1 MNVASIVESITINN
15 CLIYNIECNGGD
27 FMDSRAGAIKTIT
40 LSNTTVYNSVL
51 ARDLI
56 RYDDK
61 SSSFPGIT
69 SKIFVDHN
77 TLYGVANSG
86 KRLLYVRFKGTEIS
100 FTNNIVAET
109 TAIFSNQSSTP
120 IPTFGNNNYFNAPGL
135 FTGGS
140 TSSLIFDDSASSE
153 NPGFVNVAGGDFTV
167 TNELLK
173 AKGIGDPRWLQ

>member
-1 MNVASIVESITINN
+1 
-15 CLIYNIECNGGD
+15 
-27 FMDSRAGAIKTIT
+27 MDSRAGAIKTIT

-69 SKIFVDHN
+69 SKIFVNHN
-77 TLYGVANSG
+77 TLHGVANGG

-120 IPTFGNNNYFNAPGL
+120 TPFFENNNYFNAPGL

-140 TSSLIFDDSASSE
+140 TSSLIFDDSALSE
-153 NPGFVNVAGGDFTV
+153 DPGFVDAANGDFTV

-173 AKGIGDPRWLQ
+173 AKGTGDPRWLN